1 MKHRILQ
8 FFRQGSYHFQKPP
21 EAFLT
26 AYLKPEEVKLF
37 QRLRRSE
44 AYHAYLVAQGVAKE
58 AESFAQAEL
67 VKMALFHDIGKI
79 QYRIGLGGKSAA
91 VVLKKL
97 LGEHL
102 QRMERFPFVA
112 SYLYHGEIG
121 ERILRDRRIFEEAP
135 YLYAVVGCHHKPE
148 NLPAFGEE
156 ERKKAQA
163 ALVLLKRHDDR
174 Y

>member
-21 EAFLT
+21 AAFLT
-26 AYLKPEEVKLF
+26 AYLRPEEVKLF

-44 AYHAYLVAQGVAKE
+44 AYHAYLVALGVAKE

-121 ERILRDRRIFEEAP
+121 ERILRDRGIVEEAP
-135 YLYAVVGCHHKPE
+135 YLYSVVGCHHKPQ
-148 NLPAFGEE
+148 NLPALNEE

-163 ALVLLKRHDDR
+163 ALALLKRHDDR